1 MEETERERQE
11 REKKESQTWDEQIQ
25 PILDNCKDSV
35 QGYRCYKLEYSV
47 SNRQLYMIER
57 LMDAQ
62 CNSLNEVSERRLVH
76 HRETTFLDLL
86 EYLHDRRPEEI
97 RSGYKDVFWRF
108 FKILH
113 DKKLLPYFL
122 EYLRRHPLPWAGK
135 HSNQDLERQIDELL
149 RIARPQ
155 VDILEEARRRTRQ
168 LRDDNLRDIRA
179 KRKAD
184 VLAEFEARKSELHL
198 IKKKWLEADELYK
211 GDEKPKRTFIGLL
224 LKKIAHTRH
233 IPCNDAQKLFYASQK
248 HSNS

>member
-1 MEETERERQE
+1 MEETERERQK

-25 PILDNCKDSV
+25 PVLDNCKDSV

-97 RSGYKDVFWRF
+97 RSGYKDIFWRF

-122 EYLRRHPLPWAGK
+122 EYLRLHPLPWAGK
-135 HSNQDLERQIDELL
+135 HSNQDLERQKAAKPSQDEL
-149 RIARPQ
+149 P
-155 VDILEEARRRTRQ
+155 EEK
-168 LRDDNLRDIRA
+168 
-179 KRKAD
+179 KRKRRYSIPYENCRKLARKLWAETPRLKTAD
-184 VLAEFEARKSELHL
+184 VIGDPKMASLCLSERKDWNFTDKTIRRWIQDLRPGFQG
-198 IKKKWLEADELYK
+198 KK
-211 GDEKPKRTFIGLL
+211 T
-224 LKKIAHTRH
+224 
-233 IPCNDAQKLFYASQK
+233 
-248 HSNS
+248 